1 MEYTR
6 EQLKY
11 FIDSHPKTMSTD
23 EVVIALICSY
33 IMRRPEIIPLFI
45 SQISDTMSMITN
57 RLISSMHIFKERA
70 WYLESYLDGKMYS
83 EEYSNTEEAKEI
95 QKKHATFIKDKCN
108 NILEGKW
115 YE

>member
-1 MEYTR
+1 MKYTR
-6 EQLKY
+6 EQLKRS
-11 FIDSHPKTMSTD
+11 IDSYPKTMSTD
-23 EVVIALICSY
+23 EIVIDLICSY

-45 SQISDTMSMITN
+45 SKISNTISIITN

-70 WYLESYLDGKMYS
+70 WYLELYLDGKMYS
-83 EEYSNTEEAKEI
+83 EKYSNTEEAKEI